1 MSLLSGVSW
10 INFLRQWFLI
20 GLFIIEAGLKI
31 YLNREHQLGIVED
44 HDLYDEISQDQRSTA
59 LATASLV
66 FAGLAI
72 ILSENPGRYVSQI
85 EVFAAAF
92 GFLLIAA
99 FAHELTLTYR
109 IVLTL
114 QEMALEYGLLF
125 IVYGLFLL
133 INKLVTGA
141 STVMLI
147 VFVVVLAF
155 RLVSV
160 EGELEAHYNE

>member
-1 MSLLSGVSW
+1 MTLLPEVNW
-10 INFLRQWFLI
+10 VYLLKQWFLV
-20 GLFIIEAGLKI
+20 GFFIIEAGAKI
-31 YLNREHQLGIVED
+31 YLNREHQFGVVED
-44 HDLYDEISQDQRSTA
+44 HDLYDEISQDQRGTA

-72 ILSENPGRYVSQI
+72 ILSENPAQYTSQI
-85 EVFAAAF
+85 EVFTAAF
-92 GFLLIAA
+92 GLLLIAA

-109 IVLTL
+109 FVLTL

-133 INKLVTGA
+133 INKVVAGA
-141 STVMLI
+141 STVMMV

-155 RLVSV
+155 RIVSV
-160 EGELEAHYNE
+160 KGELEAHDNE